1 MPTLRQRLEGLT
13 AARPIRRPA
22 PVAPPTQT
30 GAGFSLSETFH
41 PLSTRAGLAGLAA
54 ADPQPFGLLH
64 PDSQDLIPP
73 VRDWLFLDLETT
85 GLAGGTGTYA
95 FLVGLGRLTGD
106 GFLLQQFFLRDL
118 AAEAEMLAAICP
130 HLGSAQALVT
140 YNGKQFDA
148 PLLETR
154 FRMARIS
161 PTPSADPAAGA
172 AGLCGVLGG
181 LHLDLLYPARRL
193 WRHRWDSLRLADLE
207 RNLLGYE
214 RTEDIPGE
222 LIPSTYFDFLRR
234 GDETRLSL
242 VFRHNAEDL
251 LTLAAVAAHA
261 LKLLAVPETGSPA
274 ELLALAR
281 IFERA
286 RQLDRARRLYERAL
300 SAGLPSSLA
309 AVAGYRLSLLCKRQ
323 KDYARAV
330 ALWRELLESG
340 EKKEESGTLAVCEEL
355 AICYEHRLD
364 DPETAAELTRRALAL
379 LGQNGRHTTN
389 GRGNFEGMRARL
401 SRRLARLTRKQSRAA
416 GTALF

>member
-13 AARPIRRPA
+13 AARPIQRPA
-22 PVAPPTQT
+22 AAAPPTQT
-30 GAGFSLSETFH
+30 GAGFSLTESFH
-41 PLSTRAGLAGLAA
+41 PLSTRRGLAGLPT
-54 ADPQPFGLLH
+54 ADPQPFALLH

-106 GFLLQQFFLRDL
+106 GFLLEQFFLRDL
-118 AAEAEMLAAICP
+118 AAEAEMLAAIRP
-130 HLGSAQALVT
+130 HLASAQALVT

-148 PLLETR
+148 PLLDTR
-154 FRMARIS
+154 FRLSRMEA
-161 PTPSADPAAGA
+161 PSS
-172 AGLCGVLGG
+172 L

-207 RNLLGYE
+207 RNLLDFH
-214 RTEDIPGE
+214 RSDDIPGE

-234 GDETRLSL
+234 GEEGHLAL
-242 VFRHNAEDL
+242 VFRHNADDL

-261 LKLLAVPETGSPA
+261 LKLLAVPETGLPA
-274 ELLALAR
+274 ELLSLAR
-281 IFERA
+281 LFERA
-286 RQLDRARRLYERAL
+286 RQLDRARGLYERAL
-300 SAGLPSSLA
+300 SAGLPTSLA
-309 AVAGYRLSLLCKRQ
+309 AVAAYRLSLLCKRQ

-330 ALWRELLESG
+330 ALWNQLLESG
-340 EKKEESGTLAVCEEL
+340 EKQEERGTLAVCEEL

-379 LGQNGRHTTN
+379 LGRNGHHAGN

-401 SRRLARLTRKQSRAA
+401 SRRLARLTRKESRAA